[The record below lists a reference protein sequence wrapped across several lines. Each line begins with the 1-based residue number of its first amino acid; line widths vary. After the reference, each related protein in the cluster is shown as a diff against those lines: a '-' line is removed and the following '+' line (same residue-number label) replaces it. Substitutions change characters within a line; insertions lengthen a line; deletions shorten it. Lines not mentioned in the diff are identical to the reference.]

1 MRGNSLRSSRPAN
14 SMDQDS
20 FDSFDDIEEMV
31 MATTSM
37 SIGHNGHSDANRFVK
52 NKKSKVWISCINPD
66 FCPIF
71 RDSLNTG
78 EHEHDELPKSI
89 IVTNVDLS
97 VFDNIDIKVI
107 NKLIGLRP
115 SLHWEY

>member
-1 MRGNSLRSSRPAN
+1 
-14 SMDQDS
+14 MDQDS

-37 SIGHNGHSDANRFVK
+37 SIGHNGHSDAN
-52 NKKSKVWISCINPD
+52 
-66 FCPIF
+66 

-107 NKLIGLRP
+107 NELIGLTAH
-115 SLHWEY
+115 LEY